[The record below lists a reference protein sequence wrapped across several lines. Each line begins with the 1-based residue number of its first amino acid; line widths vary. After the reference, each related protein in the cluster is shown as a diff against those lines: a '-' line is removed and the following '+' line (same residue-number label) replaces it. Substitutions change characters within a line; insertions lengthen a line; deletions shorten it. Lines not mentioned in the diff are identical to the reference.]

1 MLAMDE
7 HGGHQELCG
16 SGHRSIILSVRTKNY
31 VVRTKNYMVGT
42 KNYIVLQCAIQAL
55 AWLLVALDSV

>member
-16 SGHRSIILSVRTKNY
+16 SGRRSIILSVCTKNY
-31 VVRTKNYMVGT
+31 VVRTKNYVVDT
-42 KNYIVLQCAIQAL
+42 KNYIVL
-55 AWLLVALDSV
+55 